1 MSLKTAASPSVG
13 PAREIYGRIYRMK
26 ITALFFAAVSAAV
39 CACGAE
45 THADAITALV
55 LDNVAKIR
63 MERPDA
69 VPMAF
74 WDFDGTIIKGD
85 ISEGFEFLPDRP
97 EKPYKGLV
105 ERTIEEGLNSVYK
118 REGGWERFAKRDY
131 PMLGE
136 IGRWISWPYNAQ
148 MYHGQSAA
156 EIEAFAE
163 AECERVYRKWYFASS
178 IKIWRALAQA
188 GVENYVV
195 SGSPEIFVRGVAK
208 SLGIPRERCRGA
220 RVDIVAGRVTTKVQ
234 YPVPT
239 GEGKVEIVRE
249 LVLGRPGGVAVAAFG
264 NSYSTDADFMRYVAT
279 QQSLPGG
286 ARGTAVM
293 VNGGPARPGYTEYFV
308 CVAQDETL
316 GE

>member
-1 MSLKTAASPSVG
+1 MK
-13 PAREIYGRIYRMK
+13 RI
-26 ITALFFAAVSAAV
+26 AFLFAAFSAAV

-45 THADAITALV
+45 THADAVTALV
-55 LDNVAKIR
+55 LENVAKIR
-63 MERPDA
+63 AARPDA

-97 EKPYKGLV
+97 ENPYKGLV
-105 ERTIEEGLNSVYK
+105 ERTIEEGLNSVYR
-118 REGGWERFAKRDY
+118 REGGWERYSKRDY

-136 IGRWISWPYNAQ
+136 MGRWISWPYNAQ

-156 EIEAFAE
+156 EIEAFTE
-163 AECERVYRKWYFASS
+163 AECERVYRKWYFVSS
-178 IKIWRALAQA
+178 IRIWRALAQA
-188 GVENYVV
+188 GVENYIV

-220 RVDIVAGRVTTKVQ
+220 RVDIVAGRVTYRVQ

-239 GEGKVEIVRE
+239 GEGKVEIVRD

-293 VNGGPARPGYTEYFV
+293 VNGGPAQPGYTEHFA
-308 CVAQDETL
+308 CVAQDETVA
-316 GE
+316 E